1 MYAKKSNA
9 QLLTEVFRN
18 VKILMHQPYKELI
31 YKNALS
37 FKREKKNNAGYH
49 LLPACLLMP

>member
-37 FKREKKNNAGYH
+37 FEREKKNNAGYH